1 MTMPAQ
7 QSRREFRAA
16 AFAAG
21 AAAFVAAHIVQVLTW
36 GVLFE
41 PGLEQAPW
49 FLNSGRAVA
58 FAAACLFLTSWLYA
72 RMAGRGQTT
81 STADGI
87 SLSSG
92 AVVAMTIVLAVRGPG
107 TIFPIAWTVGA
118 LILSAAC
125 AAGSFAATKL

>member
-7 QSRREFRAA
+7 PSRRGFRATA
-16 AFAAG
+16 IAAG
-21 AAAFVAAHIVQVLTW
+21 AAAFVAAHIVQLLTW
-36 GVLFE
+36 RVLFE

-58 FAAACLFLTSWLYA
+58 FAAACLFLTSLVYSRLA
-72 RMAGRGQTT
+72 RRAETT
-81 STADGI
+81 WTADG
-87 SLSSG
+87 LALTVG

-118 LILSAAC
+118 LILSASC
-125 AAGSFAATKL
+125 TAGSFIATKL

>member
-7 QSRREFRAA
+7 HSRREFRAT

-21 AAAFVAAHIVQVLTW
+21 AAAFGAAHIVEVLTW
-36 GVLFE
+36 RVLFE
-41 PGLEQAPW
+41 PGLEQTPW

-58 FAAACLFLTSWLYA
+58 FAAACLFLTSLLYA
-72 RMAGRGQTT
+72 RMARRAQTT
-81 STADGI
+81 WTAGAVA
-87 SLSSG
+87 LTAG

-125 AAGSFAATKL
+125 SAGSFIATKL